1 MGHFI
6 RNALL
11 LPGIG
16 RGGGVAGEFK
26 ETAFRAAVL
35 QTLVVISYFAFLI
48 SNQSD
53 LLPLTSKRHFPPC
66 SLDIISFLGPSSQTL
81 ETVVM
86 L

>member
-1 MGHFI
+1 MMGHFI

-16 RGGGVAGEFK
+16 GGVEVAGKFK

-53 LLPLTSKRHFPPC
+53 L
-66 SLDIISFLGPSSQTL
+66 
-81 ETVVM
+81 
-86 L
+86 